1 MIYSIEISIP
11 ELETPEDFQKQIKIN
26 LQYFEELEN
35 QILQFEVTHNQNC
48 WSI

>member
-11 ELETPEDFQKQIKIN
+11 ELETPEDIQKQIKIN
-26 LQYFEELEN
+26 LEYFEELEN
-35 QILQFEVTHNQNC
+35 QILQFEVTNNQNC